1 MTRPSSSRP
10 LRAAVLGLGALAL
23 AALSQG
29 QPQGQPQ
36 AQPPRPE
43 KAKLSVLADRTAYE
57 AGSTAK
63 IGARVSIEPGWHV
76 NSHTPTFDYLIPT
89 QLDLELPAGW
99 PDETVRYP
107 VSKMQTFAFED

>member
-1 MTRPSSSRP
+1 MTRSFSYL
-10 LRAAVLGLGALAL
+10 LRAAVLGLAALAL
-23 AALSQG
+23 GSVVS
-29 QPQGQPQ
+29 

-57 AGSTAK
+57 AGGTAR
-63 IGARVSIEPGWHV
+63 IGARVSIEAGWHV

-89 QLDLELPAGW
+89 KLDLELPAGW

-107 VSKMQTFAFED
+107 ASKMQT